1 MTSTERPGSE
11 QPLFGH
17 DPVGGEDRPWFA
29 YYPPGVARTIEAPT
43 ESSLGDMARHAA
55 ERYGSRTAFSNLG
68 GTLSFTEVDE
78 VATRIAS
85 YFQNTLGLVKGD
97 RIVLQMPNL
106 LQYPVALY
114 GALRAGLV
122 VVNANPLYT
131 ADELTKVVQDAQP
144 RAIVVLANFAHTLE
158 KVLSATSIEHVIV
171 TQAGDMLSQPKRSI
185 VNVVAKRVKKMV
197 PAYSLPTEIPFRALL
212 SGDPQAFV
220 DPGVGHADVAFLQ
233 YTGGTTG
240 GTKAAVLTHWN
251 LLCNQEQFIGQI
263 RAVLDEGD
271 STVIAALPLYHV
283 FALTVNCIGFFRFG
297 GHNVLITNPRDIPG
311 FITTLDASEPDALVL
326 VSTLAGALMDNDG
339 FSTLDLSQLKISVAG
354 GMALRSAVG
363 ARWRELTDSDIIE
376 GYGLTEAS
384 PVVSVNPTHLPP
396 RIGTI
401 GVPLPSTDV
410 AVLGEDGNRVGNGEP
425 GELAVRGP
433 QVMAGYWNKPEETA
447 AVITDDGWLLT
458 GDIATID
465 DEGYLRIVDRKKEI
479 IVVSG
484 FNVYPGDIEDAAML
498 HPKVVEA
505 GAIPVPDDRAG
516 EVPKLFVVRR
526 DDSLTE
532 AELFAYLKE
541 KLTGYKRPR
550 HIEFI
555 DELPKTNVGKVLR
568 RGLRELE
575 EGRARDD
582 ARS

>member
-1 MTSTERPGSE
+1 MTTPDSTSPARP
-11 QPLFGH
+11 H
-17 DPVGGEDRPWFA
+17 DPVGDEDRAWYAF
-29 YYPPGVARTIEAPT
+29 YPPGVPRVIDVPAEP
-43 ESSLGDMARHAA
+43 SLGAMAAGAA
-55 ERYGSRTAFSNLG
+55 ERYGDRVAFSNLG
-68 GTLSFTEVDE
+68 GTLSFREVDAA
-78 VATRIAS
+78 ATAVAS
-85 YFQNTLGLVKGD
+85 YLQKELGLAKGD

-114 GALRAGLV
+114 GALRAGLI

-131 ADELTKVVQDAQP
+131 ADELAKVVADAQP
-144 RAIVVLANFAHTLE
+144 KAIVVLANFADKLE
-158 KVLSATSIEHVIV
+158 RVLADHPIEHVIITEV
-171 TQAGDMLSQPKRSI
+171 GDLLHQPKRAI
-185 VNVVAKRVKKMV
+185 VNLVAKRVKKMV
-197 PAYSLPTEIPFRALL
+197 PAYSIPRALPFRAMLG
-212 SGDPQAFV
+212 GDPAAFT
-220 DPGVGHADVAFLQ
+220 DPGVQPTDVAFLQ

-251 LLCNQEQFIGQI
+251 LLCNQEQFIGQL
-263 RAVLDEGD
+263 RAVLEEAN
-271 STVIAALPLYHV
+271 STVVAALPLYHV

-311 FITTLDASEPDALVL
+311 FVKTLDASKPDALVL
-326 VSTLAGALMDNDG
+326 VSTLAGALMDNEDFAKLD
-339 FSTLDLSQLKISVAG
+339 FSNVKISVAG

-363 ARWRELTDSDIIE
+363 ARWREMTDSDIIE

-396 RIGTI
+396 RVGTI

-410 AVLGEDGNRVGNGEP
+410 RVLDDEGNEVALGEP

-433 QVMAGYWNKPEETA
+433 QVMSGYWHKPEETA

-458 GDIATID
+458 GDVATL
-465 DEGYLRIVDRKKEI
+465 DEDGYLRIVDRKKEI

-498 HPKVVEA
+498 HPKVSEA
-505 GAIPVPDDRAG
+505 GAIPVPDDHAG
-516 EVPKLFVVRR
+516 EVPKVFVVKR

-532 AELFAYLKE
+532 AELAAFLKE
-541 KLTGYKRPR
+541 RLTGYKRPR

-575 EGRARDD
+575 ES
-582 ARS
+582 RSQTPAS